1 MSAAR
6 SDRWQAEV
14 ERRLGQ
20 GVELEFTLGQFAQ
33 AVGAAPGDG
42 ALHAFLDGLV
52 SAAIALRSD
61 AYRCPMAP
69 CARLLPVG
77 TANTVCPFCLADFQ
91 QEGVAPEVEPAYRLV
106 GESSRDIR
114 WVIVIHGMNS
124 RAKWQEA
131 FSWEIA
137 NRLSYSAPVLI
148 YKYGWATI
156 DVFARWLHERLAR
169 RLGERM
175 RIAIEEAQKSRL
187 PDRPDIIAHSFG
199 TLLLSRVLENPAFAD
214 LKFGRIITAASIV
227 RPDFDWDRLIEQG
240 RVEAVLNH
248 VGGRDRAVP
257 LAQFAI
263 PGAGPGGK
271 VGYLAAATLNVRADH
286 YGHSGFFIPENLG
299 TAISR
304 HGLWQAFLT
313 RPLAHFRPA
322 GAFVP
327 GPHWRP
333 APLPLRLCTRALAY
347 GLFWVLAPFSW
358 LRRRLD
364 P

>member
-1 MSAAR
+1 
-6 SDRWQAEV
+6 
-14 ERRLGQ
+14 
-20 GVELEFTLGQFAQ
+20 
-33 AVGAAPGDG
+33 
-42 ALHAFLDGLV
+42 
-52 SAAIALRSD
+52 
-61 AYRCPMAP
+61 
-69 CARLLPVG
+69 
-77 TANTVCPFCLADFQ
+77 
-91 QEGVAPEVEPAYRLV
+91 
-106 GESSRDIR
+106 
-114 WVIVIHGMNS
+114 
-124 RAKWQEA
+124 
-131 FSWEIA
+131 
-137 NRLSYSAPVLI
+137 
-148 YKYGWATI
+148 
-156 DVFARWLHERLAR
+156 
-169 RLGERM
+169 M